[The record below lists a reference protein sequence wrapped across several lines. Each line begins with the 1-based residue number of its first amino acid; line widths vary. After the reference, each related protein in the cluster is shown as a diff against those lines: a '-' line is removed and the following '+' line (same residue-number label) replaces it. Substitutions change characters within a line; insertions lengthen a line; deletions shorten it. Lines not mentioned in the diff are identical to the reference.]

1 MERYI
6 EALPLGAGVEY
17 FDDGQGYDVHRNS
30 DAFPKDQEKE
40 DWFGEIDGGNIQDAE
55 LVLMV
60 AVNSTD
66 DPCVG
71 HANDGQDKVQ
81 GNPYV
86 AERLNRGNGAA
97 VPLAVPRK
105 GALVFAQAVSYTH
118 LRAHET

>member
-1 MERYI
+1 MCIR
-6 EALPLGAGVEY
+6 
-17 FDDGQGYDVHRNS
+17 DSRNG

-55 LVLMV
+55 LVLLV

-81 GNPYV
+81 GLSLIHISCQIKAQGGRDVYEIGV
-86 AERLNRGNGAA
+86 LRQTETRTG
-97 VPLAVPRK
+97 
-105 GALVFAQAVSYTH
+105 LVGRDAPPS
-118 LRAHET
+118 

>member
-1 MERYI
+1 
-6 EALPLGAGVEY
+6 
-17 FDDGQGYDVHRNS
+17 
-30 DAFPKDQEKE
+30 
-40 DWFGEIDGGNIQDAE
+40 
-55 LVLMV
+55 MV
-60 AVNSTD
+60 AVNFTD

-105 GALVFAQAVSYTH
+105 GALVFAQVVGFFIHIGFHDADIP
-118 LRAHET
+118 